1 MLSLIAT
8 LQAQDPLSFA
18 WEEQNVRKK
27 DQCHEKRTV
36 MERVGEPGK
45 YSTACNDLTSDTRP
59 WALARPGDLGAGYF
73 VQLGQPGIWNLL
85 GCFLSAQMFSLGMR
99 TLKTCFLFVYRRG
112 RKHIYFQELP
122 VKDHY
127 ISFCEVWRYGEN
139 FCMGKLLG
147 RSPDVN
153 TEALEEFR
161 KFAQRKGFQ
170 QENIFFPAQTD
181 LPLALALA
189 LALKLQEENGAPTR
203 LHFLVPFQ

>member
-45 YSTACNDLTSDTRP
+45 YSTACNDLTSDT
-59 WALARPGDLGAGYF
+59 
-73 VQLGQPGIWNLL
+73 
-85 GCFLSAQMFSLGMR
+85 
-99 TLKTCFLFVYRRG
+99 RRG